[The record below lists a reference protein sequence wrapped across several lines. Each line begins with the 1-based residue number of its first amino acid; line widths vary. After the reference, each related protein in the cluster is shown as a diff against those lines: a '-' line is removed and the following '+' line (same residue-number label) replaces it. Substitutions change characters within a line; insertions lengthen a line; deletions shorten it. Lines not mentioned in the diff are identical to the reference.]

1 MSLAN
6 QANSVVTREPAPIPF
21 LEHASNEDPKILAI
35 VPARGGSKGLPRKN
49 IRNLCGK
56 PLIAYSIEAALR
68 TKRIHHVVVSTEDEE
83 ISEISRSYGAE
94 VPFLR
99 PKEMAQDRSSI
110 GDAYRYTVDR
120 LKNDGYRFNV
130 TVTLYPTHL
139 FRTPK
144 LMDFLAGK
152 LLEGYSAVRTV
163 NRASHHR
170 LPFLSR
176 NGTRQIVPWNWQ
188 HSPDGSV
195 HKPYFIFHGL
205 FLGDKR
211 NDCSPFKL
219 YPDVLK
225 HYYHVISDPIALI
238 DIDTLSDFYMAEE
251 IIKEG
256 LFDFGQ
262 TE

>member
-1 MSLAN
+1 MSIVN
-6 QANSVVTREPAPIPF
+6 QADSVPTGEPTPTPF
-21 LEHASNEDPKILAI
+21 PEHTSEEDPKILAI

-120 LKNDGYRFNV
+120 LKSDGYRFNA

-144 LMDFLAGK
+144 LMDFLTGI
-152 LLEGYSAVRTV
+152 LLDGYSTVRTV
-163 NRASHHR
+163 NQVAHHR
-170 LPFLSR
+170 LSFLYR
-176 NGTRQIVPWNWQ
+176 KGNCKIVPWNWP
-188 HSPDGSV
+188 HSPDGSS
-195 HKPYFIFHGL
+195 HKPYFIFYGL
-205 FLGDKR
+205 FIGDKR
-211 NDCSPFKL
+211 NDCSHFKL
-219 YPDVLK
+219 HPDVLK
-225 HYYHVISDPIALI
+225 HYYHVVSDPIPLV
-238 DIDTLSDFYMAEE
+238 DIDTLSDFYTAEE

-256 LFDFGQ
+256 LFDFGN